1 MTGYEAFS
9 IYHTLKLHFTSDY
22 DYIKYNGK
30 CNISVT
36 TFENR
41 RDKYHF
47 YKLSRKYQNKD
58 EYVQF
63 VVANL
68 FANSKSWAG
77 DLLQEEADIN
87 FRERQKVTQSLSY
100 VFENDCK
107 VIFGD
112 CKVNPN
118 EVLVTDG
125 DYPRLLTLALRKEI
139 TPETFII
146 LNAILQFLP
155 MWDKKITDTI
165 RWPDYRQRI
174 VKYAAFLPHDVVKYK
189 LILKKVLL

>member
-1 MTGYEAFS
+1 
-9 IYHTLKLHFTSDY
+9 
-22 DYIKYNGK
+22 
-30 CNISVT
+30 
-36 TFENR
+36 
-41 RDKYHF
+41 
-47 YKLSRKYQNKD
+47 
-58 EYVQF
+58 
-63 VVANL
+63 L

-125 DYPRLLTLALRKEI
+125 DYPRLLTLSLRKEI
-139 TPETFII
+139 SPETLIV
-146 LNAILQFLP
+146 LNSILQFLP
-155 MWDKKITDTI
+155 MWNKKITDTI
-165 RWPDYRQRI
+165 RWPDFRQSI